1 MVTFGSNQSSN
12 FKDSSPEEA
21 SSPDVNTRK
30 ENSRKSKKD
39 TKPKNSKKK
48 NEKEAGDKKKG
59 KADKPKAEKPDSG
72 KNNDMT
78 ALGDLPSLGG
88 GGGRFG
94 GFGITP
100 NVEDM
105 DEDSNNDGFD
115 DFDLNED
122 AFGDSSNKYDDAE
135 KHLKDFYQE
144 EAEGFKIE
152 ANKGGKAKPN
162 AAAGKGKEKKG
173 GFKVNIHGMT
183 HDDDFDDDII
193 EEDI

>member
-12 FKDSSPEEA
+12 FKDSSPEET
-21 SSPDVNTRK
+21 SSPEVNTRK
-30 ENSRKSKKD
+30 ENSHKSKKD
-39 TKPKNSKKK
+39 AKSKNNKKK
-48 NEKEAGDKKKG
+48 AESKAEEKKKG
-59 KADKPKAEKPDSG
+59 KADKPKAEKPDTG
-72 KNNDMT
+72 KKNDMT

-100 NVEDM
+100 KIEDM
-105 DEDSNNDGFD
+105 DEESNDGFD

-152 ANKGGKAKPN
+152 SNKGSKAKPN
-162 AAAGKGKEKKG
+162 AAAGKAKEKKG
-173 GFKVNIHGMT
+173 GFKVNIHGMNQ
-183 HDDDFDDDII
+183 DDDFDDDII

>member
-1 MVTFGSNQSSN
+1 
-12 FKDSSPEEA
+12 
-21 SSPDVNTRK
+21 
-30 ENSRKSKKD
+30 
-39 TKPKNSKKK
+39 
-48 NEKEAGDKKKG
+48 
-59 KADKPKAEKPDSG
+59 
-72 KNNDMT
+72 MT

-105 DEDSNNDGFD
+105 DEDSNDGFD

-122 AFGDSSNKYDDAE
+122 AFGDSSNKFDDAE

-152 ANKGGKAKPN
+152 ANKGSKTKPN
-162 AAAGKGKEKKG
+162 AAGGKAKEKKG
-173 GFKVNIHGMT
+173 GFKVNIHGMN

-193 EEDI
+193 EEDIQTDRDEQANLLNPGIAGQGPQQYGITVSGSLGIDPSVDSLAIEDFDYVEQVQP